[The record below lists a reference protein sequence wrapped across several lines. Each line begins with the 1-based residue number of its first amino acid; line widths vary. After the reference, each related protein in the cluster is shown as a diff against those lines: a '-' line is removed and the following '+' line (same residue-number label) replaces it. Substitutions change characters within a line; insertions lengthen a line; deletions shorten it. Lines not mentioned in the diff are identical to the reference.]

1 MAYTLRGRLESRL
14 AASLAPLLAACV
26 VALVAKAWWPVELAA
41 LMLAVGLALD
51 AVVYHRLI
59 PYQPGWAALP
69 LGLLELGAVMGLA
82 VLLDVAAPLPA
93 ALAFYAGSWL
103 LAQVLAHAV
112 LPLARLSYGDDGGEL
127 GRPGAAVVA
136 VALVVLGSAVGV
148 AWATQPPVVRLEAG
162 VHEGPLLLDYS
173 QRLEG
178 EPGAVVRGGIVVT
191 ANDVTVRDVTVVG
204 GEIGI
209 EVDGAERVLLER
221 VKVLWPELDG
231 INVRRSTITVRDCVI
246 REPIGSHTQGID
258 ISFSFDLG
266 PSVVE
271 RCTVT
276 GGMEGIVTHF
286 ARALVKD
293 NRVSET
299 TLRGITLTEMSMAD
313 VEGNEVEDA
322 LGVGIFCG
330 DYSVCRI
337 EENSVSGTVADVE
350 SGDRTRMG
358 FGILS
363 HYGAE
368 ATLADNRL
376 RGNAR
381 PVGSFLRAS
390 ISSE

>member
-1 MAYTLRGRLESRL
+1 VAYTLRGRLESRL
-14 AASLAPLLAACV
+14 AAALAPLLAACV
-26 VALVAKAWWPVELAA
+26 VALVEKAWWPVELAA

-69 LGLLELGAVMGLA
+69 LGLLELGPVMGLA

-127 GRPGAAVVA
+127 GRPGAAVA
-136 VALVVLGSAVGV
+136 ALALVVLGSALGV

-162 VHEGPLLLDYS
+162 VHEGPLVLDYS

-221 VKVLWPELDG
+221 VRVLWPELDG
-231 INVRRSTITVRDCVI
+231 INVRRSTVTVRDCVI

-266 PSVVE
+266 PSIVQ

-337 EENSVSGTVADVE
+337 KENSVSGTVADVE
-350 SGDRTRMG
+350 SGDHTRMG

-368 ATLADNRL
+368 ATLEDNRL

>member
-14 AASLAPLLAACV
+14 AATLAPLLAACV
-26 VALVAKAWWPVELAA
+26 MALVTKAWWPVELAA

-51 AVVYHRLI
+51 AGYHRLI

-69 LGLLELGAVMGLA
+69 LGLLELGAVMGLTR
-82 VLLDVAAPLPA
+82 LLDVGAPLAA

-127 GRPGAAVVA
+127 GRPGAALGA
-136 VALVVLGSAVGV
+136 LALVVLGSAVGV

-162 VHEGPLLLDYS
+162 VHEGPLVLDYS
-173 QRLEG
+173 QRLVG

-191 ANDVTVRDVTVVG
+191 ADDVTVRDVTVVG
-204 GEIGI
+204 GEVGI
-209 EVDGAERVLLER
+209 EVDGAERVLLDGVE
-221 VKVLWPELDG
+221 VLWAELDG
-231 INVRRSTITVRDCVI
+231 INVRRSTVTVRDCVV
-246 REPIGSHTQGID
+246 REPIGSHSQGID

-266 PSVVE
+266 PSLVE

-286 ARALVKD
+286 ARALVRD
-293 NRVSET
+293 NLVSET
-299 TLRGITLTEMSMAD
+299 SLRGITLTEMSMAD

-363 HYGAE
+363 HYGAD

-381 PVGSFLRAS
+381 PTGSFLRAR

>member
-1 MAYTLRGRLESRL
+1 VAV
-14 AASLAPLLAACV
+14 ALAPLLAACV
-26 VALVAKAWWPVELAA
+26 VGLVEQAWWPVELAA
-41 LMLAVGLALD
+41 LMLGVGLVLD
-51 AVVYHRLI
+51 ALAYHRLL

-82 VLLDVAAPLPA
+82 LLLDVAAPLSA
-93 ALAFYAGSWL
+93 ALAFYAGAWL
-103 LAQVLAHAV
+103 LAQVLGHAV

-127 GRPGAAVVA
+127 GRPGAGVA
-136 VALVVLGSAVGV
+136 ALALVVLGAAAGV
-148 AWATQPPVVRLEAG
+148 AWATQPPVVHLETG
-162 VHEGPLLLDYS
+162 IHEGPLVLDHS

-191 ANDVTVRDVTVVG
+191 ADDVTVRDVTVVG
-204 GEIGI
+204 GEFGI

-221 VKVLWPELDG
+221 VEVLWPQLDG
-231 INVRRSTITVRDCVI
+231 INVRRGTVTVRDCLI

-258 ISFSFDLG
+258 ISFSFDLA

-286 ARALVKD
+286 ARVHVRD
-293 NRVSET
+293 NLVSET
-299 TLRGITLTEMSMAD
+299 RLRGITLTEMSMAE

-337 EENSVSGTVADVE
+337 EENSVTGTVADVE

-363 HYGAE
+363 HYGAQ
-368 ATLADNRL
+368 ATLDDNRL
-376 RGNAR
+376 HENAR